1 MLKCLYRVH
10 ISWPMKPYVLSY
22 IGYLAIYNLQYYKYI
37 RIRETIDYNFLK
49 KIFVYLGMLELNIDL
64 ELTSRFM

>member
-37 RIRETIDYNFLK
+37 RIRK
-49 KIFVYLGMLELNIDL
+49 KMLLVCYERIALIVYLGILELNIDL
-64 ELTSRFM
+64 ELT